1 MSGVNP
7 GRLARIFSPVGDLG
21 RAARECRGPAVPANA
36 LASQQRGGWLIR
48 SAPLALH
55 LGGADRGYAESTQAR
70 PAFIVLAVVSAAAA
84 AIALAGRAQARG
96 QAGRPREADP
106 SGGFS

>member
-1 MSGVNP
+1 MASTAPGMSGVNP
-7 GRLARIFSPVGDLG
+7 GIHAGG
-21 RAARECRGPAVPANA
+21 GPACPTN
-36 LASQQRGGWLIR
+36 
-48 SAPLALH
+48 
-55 LGGADRGYAESTQAR
+55 GYAGSTQGR

-84 AIALAGRAQARG
+84 AIALAARAQARG